1 MTYYFTVGCEFEI
14 ANKEPLSSPRG
25 MAQNAYNN
33 SDFTPYRERWDNERW
48 ADELSAA
55 GFDWVQCKDESTS
68 GIAAEII
75 TPPMA
80 DCPDCR
86 EDIARLLTWIDNKG
100 GRGQRQFKAQQ
111 DITAGLHIHIGVN
124 MQDGDIHPPSEFW
137 RSSKRHMA
145 ATGNHYAGR
154 DFKVMDLMLAKD
166 VITRWAD
173 NWDVIQSM
181 LPQKRRATHRNWMAT
196 SITHVAEGGREHN
209 AFMAE
214 TDAKAAK
221 LILARDRDGK
231 FAAVSLDTWA
241 RLGTIEFRQPSCT
254 LDHKKLWGWI
264 DIITTAFKTSMNGR
278 ITPMA
283 SAQTLETPAQLFRRG
298 SRVAVLYSMMRSE
311 GGATTRALISATGW
325 DADTIR
331 ARASEIRSKLH
342 ALGING
348 DVAVE
353 NHSQQEYGHR
363 YGSSAGQ
370 YDLGGYEVLR
380 EVTAT
385 RPCELLP
392 ANRRAPASIWYGISD
407 ELFEFWQARIEA
419 LR

>member
-1 MTYYFTVGCEFEI
+1 
-14 ANKEPLSSPRG
+14 
-25 MAQNAYNN
+25 
-33 SDFTPYRERWDNERW
+33 
-48 ADELSAA
+48 
-55 GFDWVQCKDESTS
+55 
-68 GIAAEII
+68 
-75 TPPMA
+75 
-80 DCPDCR
+80 
-86 EDIARLLTWIDNKG
+86 
-100 GRGQRQFKAQQ
+100 
-111 DITAGLHIHIGVN
+111 
-124 MQDGDIHPPSEFW
+124 
-137 RSSKRHMA
+137 
-145 ATGNHYAGR
+145 
-154 DFKVMDLMLAKD
+154 MDLMLAKD

-196 SITHVAEGGREHN
+196 SIANVAEGGRDHD

-214 TDAKAAK
+214 TDAKTAK
-221 LILARDRDGK
+221 LILASDRDGK
-231 FAAVSLDTWA
+231 FAAVSLDTWT

-254 LDHKKLWGWI
+254 LDPKKLWAWI
-264 DIITTAFKTSMNGR
+264 DIITTAFKTSMDGR

-298 SRVAVLYSMMRSE
+298 SRVAVLYSMMRIE

-380 EVTAT
+380 EVTSA

-407 ELFEFWQARIEA
+407 ELFEFWQRRIEV

>member
-1 MTYYFTVGCEFEI
+1 MTYYFTIGCEFEI
-14 ANKEPLSSPRG
+14 VNKEPLSSPRG
-25 MAQNAYNN
+25 MAQNAYAN
-33 SDFTPYRERWDNERW
+33 SDFTPFNENWDYSRW
-48 ADELSAA
+48 ADELSQA
-55 GFDWVQCKDESTS
+55 GFDWVQCKYESTR

-86 EDIARLLTWIDNKG
+86 NDIARLLTWIDNKG

-111 DITAGLHIHIGVN
+111 DITAGLHIHVGVN
-124 MQDGDIHPPSEFW
+124 MQDSDIWPPSEFW

-181 LPQKRRATHRNWMAT
+181 LPQKRRDRHGNWMAT
-196 SITHVAEGGREHN
+196 SIAHVAEGGRHHN
-209 AFMAE
+209 RFMAE

-221 LILARDRDGK
+221 LILAGDRDGK
-231 FAAVSLDTWA
+231 FAAVSLDTWT

-264 DIITTAFKTSMNGR
+264 DIITTAFKTSMDGR

-380 EVTAT
+380 EVTAA